1 MVMFDPL
8 GIRSMSDDES
18 SPKKQLEA
26 QLRSGL
32 STEIAEERS
41 ERLAQAQAIEL
52 AHVKAGGRLL
62 VGGRAV
68 N

>member
-1 MVMFDPL
+1 
-8 GIRSMSDDES
+8 MSDDES

-32 STEIAEERS
+32 STEIADLKRQAEERS

-52 AHVKAGGRLL
+52 AHGKAGGRLL
-62 VGGRAV
+62 IGGRAV
-68 N
+68 Y